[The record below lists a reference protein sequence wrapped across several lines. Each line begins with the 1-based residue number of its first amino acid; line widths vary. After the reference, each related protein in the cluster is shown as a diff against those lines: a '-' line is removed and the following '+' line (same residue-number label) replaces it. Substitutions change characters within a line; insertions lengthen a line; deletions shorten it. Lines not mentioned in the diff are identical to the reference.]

1 MQEAKNP
8 VRSATKRDIEEFA
21 RRARDA
27 ETKEQV
33 LTAFADLMLRNVR
46 RHWVD
51 EFWHIVNG
59 GSHRS

>member
-1 MQEAKNP
+1 MREAKNL
-8 VRSATKRDIEEFA
+8 VQVGAKKDIEEFA

-33 LTAFADLMLRNVR
+33 LKIFAEVMLRHAR

-51 EFWHIVNG
+51 DYWAIINAV
-59 GSHRS
+59 S

>member
-1 MQEAKNP
+1 MRDVKNP
-8 VRSATKRDIEEFA
+8 VHVGSKTDIEEFA

-33 LTAFADLMLRNVR
+33 LAIFAAVMLRHAR

-51 EFWHIVNG
+51 EYWDIING
-59 GSHRS
+59 PDG